1 MKIGILTFQDAVNY
15 GAVLQTYALQNTV
28 EKLGADAKVINY
40 QCQKVNSLYDPFPKT
55 KNAKKLISNILWYKR
70 KKHKKEEFEKFS
82 DKYLKLTEKKYY
94 TKKDLEETNDMFDLF
109 ITGSDQIWRAESTN
123 FDTTYFLDFVKDN
136 RKKYSYA
143 ASFGSDKVED
153 KYKEEYAKMLNEY
166 NMISVREKQG
176 QSIVKDLINKEARID
191 LDPTFL
197 LKKEDWQKIEKKPN
211 EQKRYIILFI
221 IRKSEKIF
229 RFAEKLAKQKDCELI
244 YISNDRKKEVNAK
257 YVGGISPEEWLGY
270 IDNAEY
276 VITNSFHGTA
286 FSIIYQKNFFLELQ
300 PPPAKANARL
310 ENIMDMLGLREREII
325 NGDNANI
332 SKQIDYIKV
341 EKILEE
347 QSTKSIE
354 YLKEIIKGDKS

>member
-1 MKIGILTFQDAVNY
+1 MKIGILTFQNAVNY

-40 QCQKVNSLYDPFPKT
+40 QCEKVNSLYDPFPKT

>member
-1 MKIGILTFQDAVNY
+1 MKIGILTFQNAVNY

-40 QCQKVNSLYDPFPKT
+40 QCEKVNSLYDPFPKT

-70 KKHKKEEFEKFS
+70 KNHKKEEFEKFS